1 METDAWIMC
10 STLAKRLT
18 QTEWNSDLS
27 TPPLTHIHTYH
38 QPLVQLPR
46 ISLLKCACWLL
57 SRSTGNG
64 AICFQQS
71 STLFVTVILRQDIW
85 TAKMHSRSTWVIE
98 LFIAPAPALTHALTQ
113 IAVRT
118 VTHSHPIKPPLVRVS
133 KNLKDFNGRLSFHL
147 ICLEE
152 DREAAQ

>member
-18 QTEWNSDLS
+18 QKEWNSDLS

-85 TAKMHSRSTWVIE
+85 TAKMHSV
-98 LFIAPAPALTHALTQ
+98 ALG
-113 IAVRT
+113 
-118 VTHSHPIKPPLVRVS
+118 S
-133 KNLKDFNGRLSFHL
+133 LSFSSHQLLRSRMLSRRSRCAQSHIHTPLSHL
-147 ICLEE
+147 SCASVKTSKTLMAVSHFI
-152 DREAAQ
+152 

>member
-1 METDAWIMC
+1 MKQWYGDRRLNYVQHTCKATHTDRMKFRPEH
-10 STLAKRLT
+10 S
-18 QTEWNSDLS
+18 
-27 TPPLTHIHTYH
+27 PLTHIHTYH

-85 TAKMHSRSTWVIE
+85 TAKMHS
-98 LFIAPAPALTHALTQ
+98 IALG
-113 IAVRT
+113 
-118 VTHSHPIKPPLVRVS
+118 S
-133 KNLKDFNGRLSFHL
+133 LSFSSHQLLRSRMLSRRLRCAQSHIHTPLSHL
-147 ICLEE
+147 SCASVKTSKTVMAVSHFI
-152 DREAAQ
+152 